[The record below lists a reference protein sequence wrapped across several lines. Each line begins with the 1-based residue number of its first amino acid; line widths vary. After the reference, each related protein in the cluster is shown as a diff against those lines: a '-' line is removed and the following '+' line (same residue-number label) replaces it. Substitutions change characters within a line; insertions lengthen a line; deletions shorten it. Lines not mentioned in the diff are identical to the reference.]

1 MARYKEKSIRLAV
14 LSIGVGAMF
23 IASFALPTNLGLA
36 ATLITPLILM
46 N

>member
-1 MARYKEKSIRLAV
+1 MATYKQKSIRLAV

-23 IASFALPTNLGLA
+23 IASFALPTNLGLE